1 MKKSIKTS
9 ELFDCTT
16 AYLEELFKL
25 SEYPWDMLPKI
36 KTYITSL
43 IFKGI
48 PGYKLISDMVLVG
61 DNVKIHPSAVI
72 MPPAIIG
79 DGSEIR
85 PGAYIRGNVIIGE
98 NCVIGNSTEIKNSI
112 LLNGVQAPHYNYIG
126 DSVIGNYA
134 HLGAGVICS
143 NLKADGR
150 NVVVHSDKQY
160 ETNLRKLGAILGDKA
175 DIGSGCVL
183 NPGTVV
189 GRGTRAYP
197 LTALRGVYPEKSIIK
212 SKETVVEIQ

>member
-1 MKKSIKTS
+1 MISLKTTDLFECKTGFLDELLKGSI
-9 ELFDCTT
+9 
-16 AYLEELFKL
+16 
-25 SEYPWDMLPKI
+25 YPWDMIYKI
-36 KTYITSL
+36 NSYITAL

-48 PGYKLISDMVLVG
+48 PGYKLIADMVLVG

-79 DGSEIR
+79 DGCEIR
-85 PGAYIRGNVIIGE
+85 PGALIRGNVIIGE

-112 LLNGVQAPHYNYIG
+112 LLNSVQAPHYNYIG
-126 DSVIGNYA
+126 DSVIGNHA

-143 NLKADGR
+143 NLKADGS
-150 NVVVHSDKQY
+150 NVVVRGDKEY
-160 ETNLRKLGAILGDKA
+160 ATGLRKLGAILGDNA

-197 LTALRGVYPEKSIIK
+197 LTSLRGVYPEKSIIK
-212 SKETVVEIQ
+212 SVNTVVDIAE